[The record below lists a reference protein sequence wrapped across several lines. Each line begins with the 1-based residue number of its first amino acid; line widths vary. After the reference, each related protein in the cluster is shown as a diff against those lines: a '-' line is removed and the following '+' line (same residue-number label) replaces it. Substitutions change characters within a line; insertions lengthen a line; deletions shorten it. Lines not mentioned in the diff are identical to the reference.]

1 MSAQAGAAGGRQS
14 RRMSLIEAITNV
26 AVGYLV
32 ALITQILVFP
42 LFGIEVS
49 LIQNLAIGMLFT
61 AASIARS
68 FLLRRLFETIR
79 VRSAETMTAGRLAR
93 RHRPF

>member
-61 AASIARS
+61 AASVARS
-68 FLLRRLFETIR
+68 YVLRRLFETIR
-79 VRSAETMTAGRLAR
+79 VRSAETMAAGRLAR